1 MSRKKLLIADDD
13 RLILSTLGQGLLS
26 AGYAVFLA
34 SSGEQAIQISDS
46 IQPDLAILDVSMPGK
61 SGIETAREIRK
72 TTNTPIIF
80 LSAYSDKD
88 IVENAVQEGA
98 LGYLVKP
105 IDIPQILPTIES
117 ALARSADIHDLK
129 NKHNSL
135 SVALDNSK
143 KINVAVGIIMERY
156 GLIQNDSFEIIRK
169 YARSRRIKLAH
180 AAEDLLNASNT
191 LNITRDFQSRPTS
204 DNT

>member
-34 SSGEQAIQISDS
+34 SSGEQAIHISDA

-61 SGIETAREIRK
+61 SGIETAREIRENS
-72 TTNTPIIF
+72 NTPIIF

-88 IVENAVQEGA
+88 IVENAVHEGA

-117 ALARSADIHDLK
+117 ALARSADIHELK

-156 GLIQNDSFEIIRK
+156 GLIQNESFEIIRK
-169 YARSRRIKLAH
+169 YARSKRIKLAH
-180 AAEDLLNASNT
+180 AADDLLNASNT
-191 LNITRDFQSRPTS
+191 LNITRDFQSRPPLDHT
-204 DNT
+204 